1 MSRPIRF
8 PVLLLL
14 LAALT
19 LASCARSGPPA
30 PVVNGIT
37 PSRLPPSASG
47 PSDGLRQGAPGT
59 VTVQRGDTLYG
70 IARANEVPLRAMI
83 EANRLQ
89 PPYVLRVGD
98 VLRLPYARSHVV
110 AGGDTLYGIARRY
123 NVDVSSLARANSLSE
138 PFTIR
143 LGQRLLLPSQVQ
155 ESPAPAMVASGTVPL
170 ANPRPA
176 PSAGPTS
183 PSTPSPGAPAAS
195 DTSGSAGQAQSAPET
210 APSTSAAGQARTQTA
225 AAPPPATGSSA
236 ILKSPPARSG
246 STFLMPVNGRI
257 LSDFGPRGGG
267 LHNDGINI
275 AAPRG
280 TPVLAAENGV
290 VVYAGSELKG
300 FGNLLLINHAGGY
313 MTAYA
318 HNEALLVRRGDEV
331 RRGQAIARVGRTG
344 SVDTPQLHFEVRRNS
359 RAIDPKPYLQRG
371 VAALSR

>member
-1 MSRPIRF
+1 MNRSFRF
-8 PVLLLL
+8 SVLFLL
-14 LAALT
+14 LAAVT

-30 PVVNGIT
+30 PVVHGIT
-37 PSRLPPSASG
+37 PSRLPPSATAPADG
-47 PSDGLRQGAPGT
+47 PRQGTPGT

-70 IARANEVPLRAMI
+70 IARANDVPVRAMI
-83 EANRLQ
+83 EANGLQ

-98 VLRLPYARSHVV
+98 VLRLPDARFHVV

-123 NVDVSSLARANSLSE
+123 DVDVSSLARANNLSE

-143 LGQRLLLPSQVQ
+143 LGQRLVLPSAVQ
-155 ESPAPAMVASGTVPL
+155 TSPTAVAGGVPL
-170 ANPRPA
+170 ANSRPAPAPSQNPAPAPDAPPSTAPSGA
-176 PSAGPTS
+176 PSAGTS
-183 PSTPSPGAPAAS
+183 P
-195 DTSGSAGQAQSAPET
+195 Q
-210 APSTSAAGQARTQTA
+210 TQA
-225 AAPPPATGSSA
+225 AAPPPAAGSSA
-236 ILKSPPARSG
+236 ILKPPPPRSG

-257 LSDFGPRGGG
+257 VSDFGPRGGG

-359 RAIDPKPYLQRG
+359 RAVDPKPYLQRG
-371 VAALSR
+371 VAELSR

>member
-1 MSRPIRF
+1 MNRDFRF

-14 LAALT
+14 LAAMI

-37 PSRLPPSASG
+37 PSRLPPSASAQSGG
-47 PSDGLRQGAPGT
+47 PRQGAPGT

-70 IARANEVPLRAMI
+70 IARANEVPLRSMI
-83 EANRLQ
+83 EANGLQ

-98 VLRLPYARSHVV
+98 VLRLPNARFHVV
-110 AGGDTLYGIARRY
+110 VSGDTLYGIARRY
-123 NVDVSSLARANSLSE
+123 NVDISSLARANSLSE

-143 LGQRLLLPSQVQ
+143 LGQRLVLPSAVQ
-155 ESPAPAMVASGTVPL
+155 ESPAATIVASGTVPL
-170 ANPRPA
+170 ANQRP
-176 PSAGPTS
+176 
-183 PSTPSPGAPAAS
+183 TPSPSVPSADTTSSSGRPAKA
-195 DTSGSAGQAQSAPET
+195 APET
-210 APSTSAAGQARTQTA
+210 TPSASESPRTQT

-236 ILKSPPARSG
+236 ILKPPPARSG

-318 HNEALLVRRGDEV
+318 HNEALLVRRGDQV
-331 RRGQAIARVGRTG
+331 RRGQAIARVGLTG
-344 SVDTPQLHFEVRRNS
+344 SVDSPQLHFEVRRNS

-371 VAALSR
+371 VAELSR

>member
-98 VLRLPYARSHVV
+98 VLRLPYARFHVV

-143 LGQRLLLPSQVQ
+143 LGQRLVLPSQVQ
-155 ESPAPAMVASGTVPL
+155 ESPAPTIVASETVPL

-176 PSAGPTS
+176 APSAG
-183 PSTPSPGAPAAS
+183 TPSP
-195 DTSGSAGQAQSAPET
+195 SAPSSDASSGPARDVPPT
-210 APSTSAAGQARTQTA
+210 ASEPAQTRTQTA

-371 VAALSR
+371 VAALPR

>member
-1 MSRPIRF
+1 MMRPFPF

-14 LAALT
+14 LAAVT

-37 PSRLPPSASG
+37 PSRLPPSASA
-47 PSDGLRQGAPGT
+47 PSDGLRQGMPGT
-59 VTVQRGDTLYG
+59 VTVRRGDTLYG

-83 EANRLQ
+83 EANNLQ

-98 VLRLPYARSHVV
+98 VLRLPNARFHVV

-123 NVDVSSLARANSLSE
+123 DVDVSSLARANSLSA

-143 LGQRLLLPSQVQ
+143 LGQRLVLPSAVQ
-155 ESPAPAMVASGTVPL
+155 ASPATTAVARADDTVPL
-170 ANPRPA
+170 ANTRPA
-176 PSAGPTS
+176 PSAEPA
-183 PSTPSPGAPAAS
+183 PS
-195 DTSGSAGQAQSAPET
+195 T
-210 APSTSAAGQARTQTA
+210 APSEPQASTEEPRSPPAQSQTA
-225 AAPPPATGSSA
+225 AAPPPASGSSA
-236 ILKSPPARSG
+236 ILKAPPPRSG

-359 RAIDPKPYLQRG
+359 RAVDPKPYLQRG
-371 VAALSR
+371 VAELPR

>member
-1 MSRPIRF
+1 MRRPIRF
-8 PVLLLL
+8 PVLILL
-14 LAALT
+14 LAAVT

-37 PSRLPPSASG
+37 PSRLPPGTSG
-47 PSDGLRQGAPGT
+47 PADGLRQGAPGT

-70 IARANEVPLRAMI
+70 IARANDIPVRAMI
-83 EANRLQ
+83 EANGLQ

-98 VLRLPYARSHVV
+98 VLRLPNARFHVV

-123 NVDVSSLARANSLSE
+123 DVDISSLARANNLSP

-143 LGQRLLLPSQVQ
+143 LGQRLVLPSAVQ
-155 ESPAPAMVASGTVPL
+155 ASPAPAAVAGSTVPL
-170 ANPRPA
+170 ANQRPA
-176 PSAGPTS
+176 PSVGAVP
-183 PSTPSPGAPAAS
+183 PGAPASGGAGENAS
-195 DTSGSAGQAQSAPET
+195 PTVPSAGGSQPA
-210 APSTSAAGQARTQTA
+210 QTA

-236 ILKSPPARSG
+236 ILKPPPPRSG

-359 RAIDPKPYLQRG
+359 RAVDPKPYLQRG
-371 VAALSR
+371 VAELSR

>member
-1 MSRPIRF
+1 MSRQFRIST
-8 PVLLLL
+8 LLVL
-14 LAALT
+14 LAAVT

-30 PVVNGIT
+30 PVVNGVT

-47 PSDGLRQGAPGT
+47 QASSLRQGAPGT

-83 EANRLQ
+83 ETNGLQ

-98 VLRLPYARSHVV
+98 VLRLPNARFHVV

-123 NVDVSSLARANSLSE
+123 TVDVSSLARANSLSE

-143 LGQRLLLPSQVQ
+143 LGQRLVLPSAVQ
-155 ESPAPAMVASGTVPL
+155 QPPAPVIVASDTVPL
-170 ANPRPA
+170 ANRRPV
-176 PSAGPTS
+176 PSPTNTRSAAGP
-183 PSTPSPGAPAAS
+183 GE
-195 DTSGSAGQAQSAPET
+195 SAPET
-210 APSTSAAGQARTQTA
+210 VPPTGERSETRTQTA

-236 ILKSPPARSG
+236 ILKQPPARSS

-344 SVDTPQLHFEVRRNS
+344 SVDSPQLHFEVRRNS
-359 RAIDPKPYLQRG
+359 RAIDPKPYFQRG
-371 VAALSR
+371 VAELIR

>member
-1 MSRPIRF
+1 MSRSFRVS
-8 PVLLLL
+8 VLPLL
-14 LAALT
+14 LAAMT

-37 PSRLPPSASG
+37 PSRLPPSASAQPG
-47 PSDGLRQGAPGT
+47 GLRQGAPGT

-70 IARANEVPLRAMI
+70 IARANEVPLRAVI
-83 EANRLQ
+83 EANGLQ

-98 VLRLPYARSHVV
+98 VLRLPNTRFHVV

-123 NVDVSSLARANSLSE
+123 NVDISSLARANSLSE

-143 LGQRLLLPSQVQ
+143 LGQRLVLPSAVQ
-155 ESPAPAMVASGTVPL
+155 ESPAPTMVASGTVPL
-170 ANPRPA
+170 ANPRSVPPPGVSSPGT
-176 PSAGPTS
+176 PSA
-183 PSTPSPGAPAAS
+183 
-195 DTSGSAGQAQSAPET
+195 DTSASGRPAEAAPET
-210 APSTSAAGQARTQTA
+210 PPSASESPRTQT

-236 ILKSPPARSG
+236 ILKPPPARSG

-344 SVDTPQLHFEVRRNS
+344 SVSSPQLHFEVRRNS

-371 VAALSR
+371 VAALPR